1 MPRIPSSLVRLSYRI
16 HFPDILVGALAPF
29 AAIYLRDLTYFTR
42 SDLEGFLIYSA
53 IATLATVASIVGSV
67 HGGGVISVWIDGV
80 FFCRFLSG
88 LGWSPRQAV

>member
-1 MPRIPSSLVRLSYRI
+1 MSWLRYATNAEALRMRCPSSDYFAELKLEVRI
-16 HFPDILVGALAPF
+16 TTWA
-29 AAIYLRDLTYFTR
+29 YL
-42 SDLEGFLIYSA
+42 
-53 IATLATVASIVGSV
+53 GSV

>member
-1 MPRIPSSLVRLSYRI
+1 MSLTPREIKY
-16 HFPDILVGALAPF
+16 
-29 AAIYLRDLTYFTR
+29 
-42 SDLEGFLIYSA
+42 
-53 IATLATVASIVGSV
+53 GSV